1 MPRRLFFAIL
11 DFVNMKNA
19 QPTNLAALADE
30 TAQVLQALIVCA
42 RGGAKPSPSL
52 LKAAHR
58 LRTELLALCEADET
72 IGPTR

>member
-1 MPRRLFFAIL
+1 
-11 DFVNMKNA
+11 MKDLPPA
-19 QPTNLAALADE
+19 TLAALADE
-30 TAQVLQALIVCA
+30 TAQVLQALVACA

-58 LRTELLALCEADET
+58 LRTELLALSEADES

>member
-1 MPRRLFFAIL
+1 
-11 DFVNMKNA
+11 MKDLPPA
-19 QPTNLAALADE
+19 TLAALAEE

-58 LRTELLALCEADET
+58 LRTELLALSEADEP
-72 IGPTR
+72 IEPTR